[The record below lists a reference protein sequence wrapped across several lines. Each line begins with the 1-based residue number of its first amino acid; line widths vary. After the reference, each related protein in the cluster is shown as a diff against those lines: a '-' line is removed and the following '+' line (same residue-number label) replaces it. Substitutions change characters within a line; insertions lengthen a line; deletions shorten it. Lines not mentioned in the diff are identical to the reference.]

1 MASKIRLSDGRELTV
16 ALDGKKVVDVLEKIS
31 NDDAT
36 FARFNTPTQ
45 SRVWVNPMHV
55 ASIEDRPDID

>member
-16 ALDGKKVVDVLEKIS
+16 SLDGKRVVAELEKTVGDEDI
-31 NDDAT
+31 
-36 FARFNTPTQ
+36 FARFSTPTR
-45 SRVWVNPMHV
+45 SRVWVNPLHV